1 MAYFDLYHRSYL
13 TTTLSPINIIN
24 ILSFYEHFEIILT
37 YRYPNLTIDNSYHYQ
52 LRGITHFMS
61 YQTIKKQFLLIFA
74 MILILSMA
82 LLGCSSGT
90 VETSNSSNK
99 KENTLTFAWPRD
111 IGGMNPHL
119 YNPNQLF
126 AQSMVYEPLVSYQEG
141 GELKPHLA
149 ESWEVSGDGKEYLF
163 HLRQDVKF
171 SDGTS
176 FNAEIVKKNFDAI
189 LKNIDLHSWLGFI
202 PKVAQSEAIDEY
214 TFKLTLKE
222 PYYPTIQELA
232 VVRPVRFLGEAGFP
246 QDGDTSKGIEKP
258 IGTGPWVLDEYKADE
273 YAVFKRNENYW
284 GELPSVK
291 EIKVKVIPD
300 AETRVLAF
308 EKGELDLI
316 YGEGVI
322 SLDSFKQLESTGSY
336 GTSISEPVATR
347 QLVMNTNKEQL
358 SDIRVR
364 QALHYGFNKQAM
376 VKGVTSGLEETAE
389 YILPTNFPY
398 TSDVDITTVNYNV
411 EKAKQ
416 LLDEAGWKL
425 PKGKNVREK
434 DGKLL
439 EIELMFNSAESIQK
453 TMAETLQSEW
463 AGLGVKLNIVGV
475 ELTTQVERFKKN
487 QFDLNFFSNYGA
499 PYDPHTFVNIVAT
512 EGFGFSEAISAYPN
526 KQEILNQIAE
536 VKQTTDD
543 NKRQQL
549 YTEILGSLQ
558 EQGAIVPISYI
569 KKIAI
574 YQKDI
579 SKFTFPT
586 NRDEHPFTGISI
598 EE

>member
-1 MAYFDLYHRSYL
+1 MSSR
-13 TTTLSPINIIN
+13 IN
-24 ILSFYEHFEIILT
+24 
-37 YRYPNLTIDNSYHYQ
+37 
-52 LRGITHFMS
+52 
-61 YQTIKKQFLLIFA
+61 KKRFLL
-74 MILILSMA
+74 MSVMVLILSMT
-82 LLGCSSGT
+82 LLGCSGEAVENSVSTSESG
-90 VETSNSSNK
+90 
-99 KENTLTFAWPRD
+99 NTITFAWPRD
-111 IGGMNPHL
+111 IGEMNPHI
-119 YNPNQLF
+119 YNPSQLF
-126 AQSMVYEPLVSYQEG
+126 AQSMVYEPLVSYQNG
-141 GELKPHLA
+141 GELKAHLA
-149 ESWEVSGDGKEYLF
+149 ESWEISEDGKEYVF
-163 HLRQDVKF
+163 NLRQDVKF

-176 FNAEIVKKNFDAI
+176 FNAEIVKRNFDSI
-189 LKNIDLHSWLGFI
+189 LQNVELHSWLGFI
-202 PKVAQSEAIDEY
+202 SKVDQTEVADEY

-246 QDGDTSKGIEKP
+246 EDGDTSKGVAKP
-258 IGTGPWVLDEYKADE
+258 IGTGPWVLDEYKVDE
-273 YAVFKRNENYW
+273 FAIFKRNENYW
-284 GELPSVK
+284 GELPSVE

-322 SLDSFKQLESTGSY
+322 SLDSFKQLESTDSY

-376 VKGVTSGLEETAE
+376 VEGVTSGVEEKAD

-398 TSDVDITTVNYNV
+398 TSNVDVTTVNYDV

-425 PKGKNVREK
+425 AEGKDIREK
-434 DGKLL
+434 DGKPL
-439 EIELMFNSAESIQK
+439 EIELMYNSAESIQK

-463 AGLGVKLNIVGV
+463 VGLGVKLNIVGV
-475 ELTTQVERFKKN
+475 ELTTQVERFKDN
-487 QFDLNFFSNYGA
+487 EFDMNFFSNYGA
-499 PYDPHTFVNIVAT
+499 PYDPHTFVNVVAT
-512 EGFGFSEAISAYPN
+512 EGFGFSEAISSYPN
-526 KQEILNQIAE
+526 KDELLRHIDE
-536 VKQTTDD
+536 VKQTTDE
-543 NKRQQL
+543 NERQQL
-549 YTEILGSLQ
+549 YMEILGSLQ

-569 KKIAI
+569 KKIAV
-574 YQKDI
+574 YQKDV
-579 SKFTFPT
+579 SHFTFPA